1 MKSKRVVLQRGFLS
15 IEALGS
21 GFYWLVGMI
30 LAFGAAGAVY
40 KLASS
45 NQEIQNTNQL
55 LQVTRHLKSSRGYK
69 SGSLISELIKLSMVP
84 NTVTI
89 SGDKLFNTHGGEIII
104 TGNKNRIGYTLITK
118 DFPQDEC
125 IKLASNI
132 SRGSLVSKTKINSG
146 QEITGEVEPD
156 VAVTQCSKEKNTILF
171 STRT

>member
-1 MKSKRVVLQRGFLS
+1 MRSKRVGVQRGFLS

-21 GFYWLVGMI
+21 GFYWLMGMI
-30 LAFGAAGAVY
+30 LAFGAVGAVY
-40 KLASS
+40 KLTSS

-69 SGSLISELIKLSMVP
+69 KGSLVSELIKLSMVP

-89 SGDKLFNTHGGEIII
+89 SGNRLYNTHGGEIII
-104 TGNKNRIGYTLITK
+104 KGNDSRIGYTLETRDI
-118 DFPQDEC
+118 PQDEC

-146 QEITGEVEPD
+146 QEINGEVEPD
-156 VAVTQCSKEKNTILF
+156 VAVTLCSEEKNIILF